1 MTQKDDV
8 SHQNTYFIDVE
19 SGAELARLLLQD
31 RLITQHLGGPLPGH
45 IDLTGVRDTLDVA
58 CGPGGWA
65 LDLAQSHPEM
75 RVVGIDKA
83 PSMVEYALEQAKQ
96 LHLNNVDFVAMDAL
110 HPLQIPDNSFDLVN
124 GRFLIGFMRRDD
136 WPRLMRECLRVLRPG
151 GIMRLT
157 EADTWNIVESPAV
170 QRFGELQARA
180 LYASGSGFTTA
191 GPCFG
196 LSPQLSRFLRAA
208 GYERVQ
214 HAAFAIDIS
223 AGMPSHEGF
232 AQNIAIAASL
242 LLPFLL
248 KTGTTTQDEFDHL
261 YQQIEVEMH
270 SSEFCGLWFFL
281 SAWGYKPV

>member
-1 MTQKDDV
+1 MTQQDEV

-31 RLITQHLGGPLPGH
+31 RLITQRLGGPLPGH
-45 IDLTGVRDTLDVA
+45 TDLSGVRDILDIA

-65 LDLAQSHPEM
+65 LDLAQAHPDM

-96 LHLNNVDFVAMDAL
+96 LRLNNIDFIAMDAL
-110 HPLQIPDNSFDLVN
+110 NPLQVPDNSFDLAN

-136 WPRLMRECLRVLRPG
+136 WPRLMNECQRVLRPG

-157 EADTWNIVESPAV
+157 EADTWNIVECPAV
-170 QRFGELQARA
+170 QRFAEMQVRA
-180 LYASGSGFTTA
+180 LYAAGSGFSAA

-196 LSPQLSRFLRAA
+196 LSPQLSRFLYNA

-232 AQNIAIAASL
+232 TQNIAIAASL

-248 KTGTTTQDEFDHL
+248 RTGTTTQEEFDLL
-261 YQQIEVEMH
+261 YQQMQLEMH
-270 SSEFCGLWFFL
+270 SSEFRGLWFFL
-281 SAWGYKPV
+281 TAWGYKPV